1 MPDFSLLLKLLRE
14 VSNSSSVPLV
24 VGNLTYLYHRTSF
37 VVSERRISLGIPRNR
52 TIRLV
57 LSLKFQKPTPLPMT
71 SRRRGTQDMDAQAFP
86 LHRSI
91 VEVNAPGIEQ
101 QIQASYDVDPSSIR
115 KPDPNG
121 FTPIYCSLGC
131 INLYALP
138 KLIDLGATEDLGN
151 YRNTEGLN
159 PHEKLLDGMRS
170 NREFSETL
178 LGLWNGHE
186 KTEVLAEYLA
196 KRAFREIGTVTESE
210 FEANAKWGCTCGV
223 C

>member
-1 MPDFSLLLKLLRE
+1 MPYFSVLLKFLRE

-24 VGNLTYLYHRTSF
+24 VGNSTYLYHRTSF

-57 LSLKFQKPTPLPMT
+57 LSLKLQMSTPLPMIP
-71 SRRRGTQDMDAQAFP
+71 RRP

-101 QIQASYDVDPSSIR
+101 IIQASYDVDSSSIR

-131 INLYALP
+131 INLCALR

-186 KTEVLAEYLA
+186 KTEVLAEYLV
-196 KRAFREIGTVTESE
+196 KRALREIGPTVAESE
-210 FEANAKWGCTCGV
+210 FEAKTKWGRTCGV
-223 C
+223 R